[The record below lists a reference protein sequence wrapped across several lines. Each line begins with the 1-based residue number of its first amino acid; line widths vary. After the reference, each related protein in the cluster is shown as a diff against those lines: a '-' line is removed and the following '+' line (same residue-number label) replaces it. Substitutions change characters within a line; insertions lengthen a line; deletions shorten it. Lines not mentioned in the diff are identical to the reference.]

1 MENFNEVNLSRRNFV
16 KGALAAGGAVAL
28 AAATPAVKPF
38 EAFAA
43 TTLADGT
50 YKVNANLY
58 ISKSI
63 VLIKKNAY
71 FTNPADPQANGGTE
85 LPENPATELN
95 AEMEIAGGVATVTV
109 PLVNECFMLLEA
121 ASGSTAEIVSGS
133 VFTSKAIYKDT
144 DGSDLN
150 RISSITFKLAN
161 TSGSYTLGT
170 CKEYAAWES
179 APFPMSMLVPGY
191 LNWTATL
198 AVDFSTAQIVS
209 A

>member
-1 MENFNEVNLSRRNFV
+1 MENLNEVNLSRRNFV
-16 KGALAAGGAVAL
+16 KGVLAASGAVAL
-28 AAATPAVKPF
+28 AAAAPAVKPF

-50 YKVNANLY
+50 YEVNANLY
-58 ISKSI
+58 ISKSL

-71 FTNPADPQANGGTE
+71 FTNPADPQANKGTE
-85 LPENPATELN
+85 LPENPVTGLN
-95 AEMEIAGGVATVTV
+95 ASMVVSGGIATVTV
-109 PLVNECFMLLEA
+109 PLVNDCFMLLEA
-121 ASGSTAEIVSGS
+121 NSGSTATIVSTDT
-133 VFTSKAIYKDT
+133 TSAIYDDT
-144 DGSDLN
+144 DGNPLE
-150 RISSITFKLAN
+150 RISSITFELAN
-161 TSGSYTLGT
+161 TSGSYALGT

-198 AVDFSTAQIVS
+198 SVDYSTAQIVS

>member
-1 MENFNEVNLSRRNFV
+1 MEYFNEVNLSRRNFV

-28 AAATPAVKPF
+28 AAAAPALKPF

-43 TTLADGT
+43 TALADGK

-71 FTNPADPQANGGTE
+71 FTNPADPQANGGKE
-85 LPENPATELN
+85 LPENPTTELN
-95 AEMEIAGGVATVTV
+95 ATMDIAGGVATVTV
-109 PLVNECFMLLEA
+109 PLVNECFMLIEA
-121 ASGSTAEIVSGS
+121 ASGSTVTIDAMD
-133 VFTSKAIYKDT
+133 TTKAIYKDS
-144 DGSDLN
+144 DGN
-150 RISSITFKLAN
+150 YPQRISSITFKLAD

-170 CKEYAAWES
+170 CKEYAAWKS

>member
-16 KGALAAGGAVAL
+16 KGVLAASGAVAL
-28 AAATPAVKPF
+28 AAAAPAVKPF

-85 LPENPATELN
+85 LPENPTTELN
-95 AEMEIAGGVATVTV
+95 ATMNITGGVATVTV
-109 PLVNECFMLLEA
+109 PLSTN
-121 ASGSTAEIVSGS
+121 ASCSLRPLV
-133 VFTSKAIYKDT
+133 
-144 DGSDLN
+144 DL
-150 RISSITFKLAN
+150 
-161 TSGSYTLGT
+161 
-170 CKEYAAWES
+170 
-179 APFPMSMLVPGY
+179 P
-191 LNWTATL
+191 
-198 AVDFSTAQIVS
+198 
-209 A
+209 

>member
-28 AAATPAVKPF
+28 AAAAPAVKPF

-71 FTNPADPQANGGTE
+71 FTNPADPQANGGKE
-85 LPENPATELN
+85 LPENPTTELN
-95 AEMEIAGGVATVTV
+95 ATMNITGGVATVTV
-109 PLVNECFMLLEA
+109 PLVNECFMLIEA
-121 ASGSTAEIVSGS
+121 ASGSTVTIDSMD
-133 VFTSKAIYKDT
+133 TTKAIYKDT

>member
-1 MENFNEVNLSRRNFV
+1 MENLNEVNLSRRNFV

-28 AAATPAVKPF
+28 AAAAPAVKPF

-71 FTNPADPQANGGTE
+71 FTNPADPQANGGKE
-85 LPENPATELN
+85 LPENPTTELN
-95 AEMEIAGGVATVTV
+95 ATMNITGGVATVTV
-109 PLVNECFMLLEA
+109 PLVNECFMLIEA
-121 ASGSTAEIVSGS
+121 ASGSTVTIDSMD
-133 VFTSKAIYKDT
+133 TTKAIYKDT

>member
-28 AAATPAVKPF
+28 AAAAPAVKPF

-71 FTNPADPQANGGTE
+71 FTNPADPQANGGKE
-85 LPENPATELN
+85 LPENPTTELN
-95 AEMEIAGGVATVTV
+95 ATMNITGGVATVTV
-109 PLVNECFMLLEA
+109 PLANECFMLIEA
-121 ASGSTAEIVSGS
+121 ASGSTVTIDSMD
-133 VFTSKAIYKDT
+133 TTKAIYKDT

>member
-1 MENFNEVNLSRRNFV
+1 M
-16 KGALAAGGAVAL
+16 
-28 AAATPAVKPF
+28 
-38 EAFAA
+38 
-43 TTLADGT
+43 
-50 YKVNANLY
+50 
-58 ISKSI
+58 
-63 VLIKKNAY
+63 LI
-71 FTNPADPQANGGTE
+71 
-85 LPENPATELN
+85 
-95 AEMEIAGGVATVTV
+95 
-109 PLVNECFMLLEA
+109 EA
-121 ASGSTAEIVSGS
+121 ASGSTVTIDSMD
-133 VFTSKAIYKDT
+133 TTKAIYKDA

-161 TSGSYTLGT
+161 TSGSYTLGA